1 MSRVLPELHH
11 SFLRTGQMLV
21 GSPHLST
28 LKQCLL
34 KTSFMIPS
42 LIRTWEASKQETPP
56 HRSCIRSHRIAWR
69 KILDMN
75 WVLQWIKITWIPLS
89 NQVNLLSPYFSKKN
103 KLLLSCI
110 KLMFQNHLLKR
121 TAIDISVIRKS
132 TTWGNGSHCLYKN
145 CGNNNEQRTSLA
157 GKWD

>member
-75 WVLQWIKITWIPLS
+75 WILQWIKITWIPLS
-89 NQVNLLSPYFSKKN
+89 NQVNLLSPYFSKKEQTPA
-103 KLLLSCI
+103 LLHKTNVSESSSQKDGYWHIRHKTEYHMRKWQPLS
-110 KLMFQNHLLKR
+110 
-121 TAIDISVIRKS
+121 A
-132 TTWGNGSHCLYKN
+132 
-145 CGNNNEQRTSLA
+145 
-157 GKWD
+157 